1 MLVAVM
7 TLKEAEEC
15 VKNKYPKAT
24 CIYSARHNG
33 CFIHETRYMLSR
45 IIGPQ
50 IAAEST
56 TAAWKETAL
65 MVFKGEA

>member
-1 MLVAVM
+1 M
-7 TLKEAEEC
+7 TLKDAKEC
-15 VKNKYPKAT
+15 VKNKYPKAAAV
-24 CIYSARHNG
+24 YSARHNG
-33 CFIHETRYMLSR
+33 TFIRETRYILSR

-65 MVFKGEA
+65 IVFEGRENAIT